1 MSGNQAVKRLRNP
14 QRSALKSSAPFAFA
28 AALILLTAAGGYG
41 AEPPVPAWRS
51 QTPTPRG
58 DVNYFYVAVTG
69 RGETPA
75 LADDD
80 ARRQAL
86 NSATFSGAVDVG
98 TVERRTDV
106 CYSGALQVTQHEY
119 IVYSLYTVQR
129 NDGSSDVHNSNN
141 DKIKCRDP
149 KFEKALKLYSH
160 PYALAQRERELEERN
175 AKIQK
180 DIDARDARV
189 RRELDAKNAIIQERE
204 AKLQRI
210 EAGLAD
216 TRRDIDLAM
225 GLLANRREKDA
236 QVLIEQCEK
245 RLESFPDYV
254 ELRLERAKSDSIGSA
269 VSGLRGEIS
278 ALKFEMK
285 PRMSFFI
292 DDGKWDFGGAKPPN
306 VAARL
311 KGLFSKKG
319 YEVVE
324 NRADAAFYVSFDV
337 SVCKVVDKQHIDA
350 VTCQVCVSAKITT
363 AAAAGAGRIKVSDDF
378 TIPDKPLVARDM
390 ESACGKA
397 AEGVAEEIWNR
408 LMKDASVFSK

>member
-1 MSGNQAVKRLRNP
+1 MSGNQAIKRRGNP
-14 QRSALKSSAPFAFA
+14 QGSALKSSAPFAFA
-28 AALILLTAAGGYG
+28 AALVLLTVVRGYG
-41 AEPPVPAWRS
+41 ASPPVPEPAWLNS
-51 QTPTPRG
+51 VPTPRG
-58 DVNYFYVAVTG
+58 NVNYIYVAARGTG
-69 RGETPA
+69 DTPA
-75 LADDD
+75 KADEN
-80 ARRQAL
+80 AIERILEKAKSL
-86 NSATFSGAVDVG
+86 N
-98 TVERRTDV
+98 
-106 CYSGALQVTQHEY
+106 
-119 IVYSLYTVQR
+119 TVQVGLPDRLERCRKSVEVTR
-129 NDGSSDVHNSNN
+129 NEYVVFLLYAVQKDDNRDRDMQKSKD
-141 DKIKCRDP
+141 DKINCDDP

-160 PYALAQRERELEERN
+160 PYALAQREQELEERN

-216 TRRDIDLAM
+216 TRRVLDQAK

-236 QVLIEQCEK
+236 QGLIEQCEI
-245 RLESFPDYV
+245 RLKSLPDYV
-254 ELRLERAKSDSIGSA
+254 ELRLDAAKSDSIGSA
-269 VSGLRGEIS
+269 VSKLRGEIS

-292 DDGKWDFGGAKPPN
+292 DDGKWDLGGAKPPN

-324 NRADAAFYVSFDV
+324 NRAAAAFYVSFDV
-337 SVCKVVDKQHIDA
+337 SACKVVDNQHINM

-363 AAAAGAGRIKVSDDF
+363 AAGRIKVSDDF
-378 TIPDKPLVARDM
+378 TIPDKPAVARDR
-390 ESACGKA
+390 ESACEKA